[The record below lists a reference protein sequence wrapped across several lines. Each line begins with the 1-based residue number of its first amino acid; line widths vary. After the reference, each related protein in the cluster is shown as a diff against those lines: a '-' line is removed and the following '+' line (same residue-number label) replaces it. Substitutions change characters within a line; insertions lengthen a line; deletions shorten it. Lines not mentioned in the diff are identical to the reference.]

1 MNVVCFQIAFFKVAG
16 TNCVRLSINRQIQN
30 AKMRN
35 CCHIDQ
41 SLNRSSDT
49 SFFISKQRIT
59 EKEKP
64 RDRQAARRRRSS
76 PSSRRQMRSLL
87 LSPAPPRPPLPTLR
101 WRPVSSPAPKPRFSA
116 PSRGAA
122 TVGTGTSS
130 CAACR
135 SSLPRHRAPAAASG
149 PSEPTPLSAEDEAER
164 AKLAKVPIT
173 RVLG

>member
-16 TNCVRLSINRQIQN
+16 TNCVRLSINLQIQN

-101 WRPVSSPAPKPRFSA
+101 WRPVSSPAPKPHFSS

-122 TVGTGTSS
+122 IVGTGTSS
-130 CAACR
+130 YAAGR
-135 SSLPRHRAPAAASG
+135 SSLPRHLASAAAPG
-149 PSEPTPLSAEDEAER
+149 TSEPTPPPAEDEAER
-164 AKLAKVPIT
+164 AMLAKVPIT